1 MKVLLDECVPQKLCT
16 SFLEHECSPARRA
29 GFGGKGNGELL
40 TLAEAAGFHVLITV
54 DGNIPYQQKVTGRHI
69 ALIVIAVRSNRLRDV
84 LPYVP
89 SCLNVLSSIKPGE
102 VIRVG

>member
-1 MKVLLDECVPQKLCT
+1 LRDECVPQKLCK
-16 SFLEHECSPARRA
+16 SLLEHECNPARRA

-40 TLAEAAGFHVLITV
+40 TLAEGAGFDVLITV
-54 DGNIPYQQKVTGRHI
+54 DRNIPYQQKLTGRHI

-84 LPYVP
+84 LPHVP
-89 SCLNVLSSIKPGE
+89 ACLKVLSSIKPGE

>member
-1 MKVLLDECVPQKLCT
+1 MRPPKVLQESL
-16 SFLEHECSPARRA
+16 LEHECSPARRA

-54 DGNIPYQQKVTGRHI
+54 DRNIPYEQKLTGRHI
-69 ALIVIAVRSNRLRDV
+69 ALIVIAVRSNRLRDM

-89 SCLNVLSSIKPGE
+89 TCLNFLSSIKPGE
-102 VIRVG
+102 VIRIG